1 MSSNQEI
8 QFIHAN
14 GFPPSS
20 YSPLLNLIN
29 NKFTINHFKLRP
41 LLENSNPEE
50 IKNWFFLFTK
60 IFFLA
65 LEVIIIILALYHWVI
80 INYP

>member
-20 YSPLLNLIN
+20 YSSLLNLIN

-50 IKNWFFLFTK
+50 IKNW
-60 IFFLA
+60 
-65 LEVIIIILALYHWVI
+65 IIYSEDQKKNTIVHSF
-80 INYP
+80 NRNFRF